1 MLGGRFGG
9 MSMLMRVVMVMRM
22 VMCVIVRMSMI
33 VRMCMWHHVVGGMA
47 SHGGVSGRVCCH

>member
-1 MLGGRFGG
+1 
-9 MSMLMRVVMVMRM
+9 MSMGMLIRVVM